1 MNKDIIIEKLN
12 GHDKEAIVGKLNK
25 KSGDNISAGEVI
37 MTVESS
43 KGTFPIKSEFT
54 GKILNLTISEGDT
67 VKKGEKIGDMD
78 ADSSSSSNEKKQG
91 YTFGIVKPI
100 DKSVDVDLLVI
111 GGGPGGYVAAI
122 RGAQNGL
129 KVALIEEDRLGG
141 TCLNY
146 GCIPTKAMISSV
158 NIIESIKSSNSHGI
172 TVNDFDINLEKMV
185 ERKDSVVD
193 QLIGGIE
200 HLMNSNSIEYIN
212 GRAKV
217 NEDKT
222 IVVNTK
228 KYNYKFTYKNLIL
241 ALGSKVSTLPIE
253 GADDKDI
260 LTNEE
265 LLNLKEIPKSLTIIG
280 GGVIGMEFAFIY
292 NSLGTKV
299 NVIEY
304 TPQILGLLDS
314 DVADVIKDSAKE
326 KGINIYENAKAVAI
340 KNTLDGLKLL
350 EVEIKGTIHHI
361 SSEKLAMATGR
372 KANLES
378 LDLNALDVKLNE
390 KGNGIL
396 VDEFMRTSAE
406 NIYAVGDVTN
416 IIQLA
421 HVASHQGI
429 VAVDSICSASHKI
442 DYNAIPSAIF
452 VSPEVGHVG
461 LSEKAAKECST
472 DIIVSKFPFI
482 ANGKAI
488 AMGESEGFVKLIADK
503 NSKTILGG
511 TIVGPHATDL
521 MAVLSNLV
529 AQKTTVEKAIDVI
542 YAHPTSSE
550 SIHEALLMLEGK
562 GIHFA

>member
-67 VKKGEKIGDMD
+67 VKKGEKIGEMD

-91 YTFGIVKPI
+91 YTFGIAKPI

-193 QLIGGIE
+193 QLVGGIE

-350 EVEIKGTIHHI
+350 EVEIEGKIHHI

-396 VDEFMRTSAE
+396 VDEFMKTSAE

-461 LSEKAAKECST
+461 LSEKAAKECSM

-503 NSKTILGG
+503 NTKTILGG

>member
-67 VKKGEKIGDMD
+67 VKKGEKIGEMD
-78 ADSSSSSNEKKQG
+78 ADSSASSNEKKQG
-91 YTFGIVKPI
+91 YTFGIAKPI

-158 NIIESIKSSNSHGI
+158 NIIESIKSSKLHGI
-172 TVNDFDINLEKMV
+172 TVTDFDINLEKMV

-193 QLIGGIE
+193 QLVGGIE

-304 TPQILGLLDS
+304 APQILGLLDS

-340 KNTLDGLKLL
+340 KNTLDGFKLL
-350 EVEIKGTIHHI
+350 EVEIEGKIHHI

-396 VDEFMRTSAE
+396 VDEFMKTSAK

-461 LSEKAAKECST
+461 LSEKAAKECSM

-503 NSKTILGG
+503 NTKTILGG

>member
-67 VKKGEKIGDMD
+67 VKKGEKIGEMD
-78 ADSSSSSNEKKQG
+78 ADSSASSNEKKQG
-91 YTFGIVKPI
+91 YTFGIAKPI

-172 TVNDFDINLEKMV
+172 TVNDFDINLEKLV

-193 QLIGGIE
+193 QLVGGIE

-304 TPQILGLLDS
+304 APQILSLLDS

-350 EVEIKGTIHHI
+350 EVEIEGKIHHI

-396 VDEFMRTSAE
+396 VDEFMKTSAE

-461 LSEKAAKECST
+461 LSEKAAKECSM

>member
-1 MNKDIIIEKLN
+1 
-12 GHDKEAIVGKLNK
+12 
-25 KSGDNISAGEVI
+25 

-67 VKKGEKIGDMD
+67 VKKGEKIGEMD
-78 ADSSSSSNEKKQG
+78 ADSSASSNEKKQG
-91 YTFGIVKPI
+91 YTFGIAKPI

-158 NIIESIKSSNSHGI
+158 NIIESIKSSKLHGI
-172 TVNDFDINLEKMV
+172 TVTDFDINLEKMV

-193 QLIGGIE
+193 QLVGGIE

-304 TPQILGLLDS
+304 APQILGLLDS

-340 KNTLDGLKLL
+340 KNTLDGFKLL
-350 EVEIKGTIHHI
+350 EVEIEGKIHHI

-396 VDEFMRTSAE
+396 VDEFMKTSAK

-461 LSEKAAKECST
+461 LSEKAAKECSM

-503 NSKTILGG
+503 NTKTILGG

>member
-67 VKKGEKIGDMD
+67 VKKGEKIGEMD
-78 ADSSSSSNEKKQG
+78 ADSSASSNEKKQG
-91 YTFGIVKPI
+91 YTFGIAKPI

-158 NIIESIKSSNSHGI
+158 NIIESIKSSKLHGI
-172 TVNDFDINLEKMV
+172 TVTDFDINLEKMV

-193 QLIGGIE
+193 QLVGGIE

-304 TPQILGLLDS
+304 APQILGLLDS

-340 KNTLDGLKLL
+340 KNTLDGFKLL
-350 EVEIKGTIHHI
+350 EVEIEGKIHHI

-396 VDEFMRTSAE
+396 VDEFMKTSAE

-461 LSEKAAKECST
+461 LSEKAAKECSM

-503 NSKTILGG
+503 NTKTILGG

>member
-67 VKKGEKIGDMD
+67 VKKGEKIGEMD
-78 ADSSSSSNEKKQG
+78 ADSSSSSNEKKQS
-91 YTFGIVKPI
+91 YTFGIAKPI

-158 NIIESIKSSNSHGI
+158 NIIESLKSSELHGI
-172 TVNDFDINLEKMV
+172 SAKEVNIELSKMV
-185 ERKDSVVD
+185 ERKNSVVD
-193 QLIGGIE
+193 QLVGGIE
-200 HLMNSNSIEYIN
+200 HLMNANSIEYIK
-212 GRAKV
+212 GKAEV
-217 NEDKT
+217 NKDKT
-222 IVVNTK
+222 IKVSTK
-228 KYNYKFTYKNLIL
+228 KYNYKFNYKNLIL
-241 ALGSKVSTLPIE
+241 ALGSKVSMLPIE
-253 GADDKDI
+253 GADDTDI
-260 LTNEE
+260 LTSTE
-265 LLNLKEIPKSLTIIG
+265 LLSLTEIPKSLTIIG

-299 NVIEY
+299 NVVEY

-350 EVEIKGTIHHI
+350 EVEIEGKIHHV

-378 LDLNALDVKLNE
+378 LDLNALDVKLHE

-442 DYNAIPSAIF
+442 DYDAIPSAIF

-461 LSEKAAKECST
+461 LSEKAAKECSM

-503 NSKTILGG
+503 NTKTILGG

>member
-67 VKKGEKIGDMD
+67 VKKGEKIGEMD

-91 YTFGIVKPI
+91 YTFGIAKPI

-193 QLIGGIE
+193 QLVGGIE

-253 GADDKDI
+253 CADDKDI

-280 GGVIGMEFAFIY
+280 GGVIGMEFVFIY

-350 EVEIKGTIHHI
+350 EVEIEGKIHHI

-396 VDEFMRTSAE
+396 VDEFMKTSAE

-461 LSEKAAKECST
+461 LSEKAAKECSM

-503 NSKTILGG
+503 NTKTILGG